1 MINNRFFENSS
12 TIKNM
17 MSIKKESTMDD
28 DTFIK
33 NNVIYFFA
41 KKKDY
46 QTLSNFYLCDI
57 IIDGI
62 VYESGEHAFHGEKY
76 RRLSEVSPNL
86 QRQKVLFDY
95 SKKFRKPSN
104 KSCIEIKRLGGKK
117 GLALDSSEIALWTD
131 ISIDVQ
137 NKISAYKLENYEEV
151 RNDLIRSESKL
162 LVHTAQRC
170 SIDKC
175 NERFWE
181 GKAIVSNGEIKI
193 LGKNMLGNIW
203 MNLRSSL
210 F

>member
-1 MINNRFFENSS
+1 
-12 TIKNM
+12 M
-17 MSIKKESTMDD
+17 MPMKKESTMDD

-33 NNVIYFFA
+33 NNVIYFFG

-203 MNLRSSL
+203 MNLRSRL